1 MGRRSGGCRTLR
13 ASKVS
18 ALIGASVAS
27 EHKTRTAPETP
38 PSDNLFS
45 TEVLRLRASDLLFA
59 ACRVGGVG
67 QGMVDA
73 EVESD
78 IKDSTWRLMILVRDT
93 FGDGVVTRWGAARA
107 LAGKENSLRQAAILP
122 LSFEQASSS

>member
-1 MGRRSGGCRTLR
+1 M
-13 ASKVS
+13 S
-18 ALIGASVAS
+18 ALIGASVSS
-27 EHKTRTAPETP
+27 EHKTQTAPETP

-45 TEVLRLRASDLLFA
+45 TEALRLRASDLLFA
-59 ACRVGGVG
+59 ARRVGGVG